1 MTKQLVKR
9 SQFQFITLAPGV
21 AQTVEVQGDEV
32 YLTVDHASTASIL
45 FATARELEF
54 QKFLTA
60 NGATANNAFTEIYM
74 TNANKRVPIGTL
86 VDAAAA
92 AVGSNTD
99 PNFSLYGYKE
109 KISIRIH
116 PSSASGAA
124 NVRVIVETVH
134 YVPADMI
141 AA

>member
-1 MTKQLVKR
+1 MTKQFVKR

-21 AQTVEVQGDEV
+21 AQTLDVQGDEV
-32 YLTVDHASTASIL
+32 YITVDHASTASIL

-60 NGATANNAFTEIYM
+60 NSITANNAFTEIYM
-74 TNANKRVPIGTL
+74 TNANKRVPIGTT
-86 VDAAAA
+86 VDAASAA
-92 AVGSNTD
+92 IGYNID

-109 KISIRIH
+109 KISLRIH

-124 NVRVIVETVH
+124 NVRILIETVH